1 MTEPT
6 AKGVNQMI
14 RGFRFG
20 ALLAAGV
27 FAFLST
33 TALASDSPVR
43 VLTTAF
49 PNLPESIAIDQTGT
63 TYLSFPFAGEVAKF
77 APGGSLS
84 TVAKVPG
91 IPLGFTLAAEG
102 NVFIAV
108 IQINRAMVSAVWEL
122 PASDESAMQAASGDR
137 VVN

>member
-1 MTEPT
+1 MIRCNVVCTLCAVGMFAFRSPT
-6 AKGVNQMI
+6 A
-14 RGFRFG
+14 
-20 ALLAAGV
+20 LE
-27 FAFLST
+27 
-33 TALASDSPVR
+33 SDSPLR

-84 TVAKVPG
+84 TVATVQG
-91 IPLGFTLAAEG
+91 IPLGVRLAAEG